1 MSTVEYIMY
10 LIGSVTVGTIVGLII
25 VTPINRYISRRFK

>member
-25 VTPINRYISRRFK
+25 AALINRYIIRRFK